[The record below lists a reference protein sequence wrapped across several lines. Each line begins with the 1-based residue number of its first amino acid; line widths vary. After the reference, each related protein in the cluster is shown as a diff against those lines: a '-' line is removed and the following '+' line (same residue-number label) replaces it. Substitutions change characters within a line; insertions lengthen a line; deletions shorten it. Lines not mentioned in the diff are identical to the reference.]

1 MIEKNGDK
9 ILLELSPLFLIYI
22 VLNVNFSKKPF
33 STYNEYVII
42 LFVFILLRFKVKD
55 KIYFKER

>member
-33 STYNEYVII
+33 STYNEYAII